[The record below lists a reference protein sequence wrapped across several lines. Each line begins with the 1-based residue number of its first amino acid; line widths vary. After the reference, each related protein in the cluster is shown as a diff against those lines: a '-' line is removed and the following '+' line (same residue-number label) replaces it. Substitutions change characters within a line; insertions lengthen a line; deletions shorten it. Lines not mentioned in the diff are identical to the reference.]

1 MQMINQCDWCMRWL
15 PVNNWIHYEEHPWW
29 PFVCT
34 AHLYKKKYSKKE
46 KYLHSLWITEAWM
59 YNLAI
64 IAYEGY
70 DLEKPP
76 LTFVEWCTHKFDSM
90 EDEFLS

>member
-1 MQMINQCDWCMRWL
+1 MNNQCDWCIRWVKL
-15 PVNNWIHYEEHPWW
+15 VNWIHREEYPWW
-29 PFVCT
+29 SFWCT
-34 AHLYKKKYSKKE
+34 AHLYKEKKKYSKKE
-46 KYLHSLWITEAWM
+46 KYLYSLWITEAWI

-64 IAYEGY
+64 IAYEEY
-70 DLEKPP
+70 NKEKSP